1 MLHSISD
8 SYLHLESLFVS
19 SGPSVQLIDHPTIQL
34 FIGSSAVQPS
44 KRPAS
49 QRSEPCERSSHN
61 HDAGAFG
68 KQQMNVDHGHAHLLK
83 IVTNQSLYE
92 IGEKAILCSDHTSVQ
107 FRSDR
112 SHAKR
117 VRAIITQPW
126 SSADQ
131 QQMNIDRGHSHS
143 YH

>member
-1 MLHSISD
+1 MRFDKTLRMR
-8 SYLHLESLFVS
+8 
-19 SGPSVQLIDHPTIQL
+19 
-34 FIGSSAVQPS
+34 S
-44 KRPAS
+44 KIEGRLSRVRPALQPYGRPS
-49 QRSEPCERSSHN
+49 AQLRSDQSH
-61 HDAGAFG
+61 AKGVRATITQPWAFG

-92 IGEKAILCSDHTSVQ
+92 IEEEAILCSDRTSVQ

-126 SSADQ
+126 SSAGQ
-131 QQMNIDRGHSHS
+131 QQMNIDRGHSIP
-143 YH
+143 YHWG